1 MTAAP
6 GAISQVCWR
15 DGGLSCSVVGG
26 IPARGICGSGLID
39 AVAVMLDLGAIDETG
54 RMLNVDEDEE
64 DIPEQALPYLFLKD
78 DEPAFRLAE
87 AVYVTQ
93 ADVRKLQL
101 GKGAIAAGVQ
111 VLLDAY
117 GVPCGQVGGLLLAG
131 GFGSYIRPER
141 AARIG
146 LIPKELLPVTKAIGN
161 AAAEGAR
168 AALVSRQARARLS
181 RLQDHMEYLELSGLA
196 AFNTAYMDA
205 MLFPEVE

>member
-1 MTAAP
+1 M
-6 GAISQVCWR
+6 
-15 DGGLSCSVVGG
+15 
-26 IPARGICGSGLID
+26 
-39 AVAVMLDLGAIDETG
+39 
-54 RMLNVDEDEE
+54 DEDEG

-131 GFGSYIRPER
+131 GFGSYIRPES

-161 AAAEGAR
+161 AAAEGRGRRWCPAR
-168 AALVSRQARARLS
+168 PGRACPGCKTIWSIWSCPAWPPSTRPTWTPCCFRRWS
-181 RLQDHMEYLELSGLA
+181 K
-196 AFNTAYMDA
+196 
-205 MLFPEVE
+205 P

>member
-1 MTAAP
+1 M
-6 GAISQVCWR
+6 
-15 DGGLSCSVVGG
+15 
-26 IPARGICGSGLID
+26 
-39 AVAVMLDLGAIDETG
+39 
-54 RMLNVDEDEE
+54 
-64 DIPEQALPYLFLKD
+64 KD

-131 GFGSYIRPER
+131 GFGSYIRPES

-181 RLQDHMEYLELSGLA
+181 RLQDHMEYLELSGLT

>member
-6 GAISQVCWR
+6 GAISSVEWR
-15 DGGLSCSVVGG
+15 DGALSCSVLGDG
-26 IPARGICGSGLID
+26 PAKGICGSGLID
-39 AVAVMLDLGAIDETG
+39 AVAVMLELGAVDETG
-54 RMLNVDEDEE
+54 RMLDADEDEGE
-64 DIPEQALPYLFLKD
+64 IPEDALPYLFLKD
-78 DEPAFRLAE
+78 GEPAFRLTE
-87 AVYVTQ
+87 EVYVTQ

-117 GVPCGQVGGLLLAG
+117 GIPCGQVGGLLLAG
-131 GFGSYIRPER
+131 GFGSYIRPES

-146 LIPKELLPVTKAIGN
+146 LIPKELLPVTRAIGN

-168 AALVSRQARARLS
+168 AALVSHEARERLARL
-181 RLQDHMEYLELSGLA
+181 RDHMEYLELSGLA

-205 MLFPEVE
+205 MLFPEEG